1 MNPCEVTVH
10 AQKKKKKKKRGR
22 KRGRGKRGMQT
33 VPYTIFITI
42 NFIIIK
48 FLSCLDLLLSLF
60 YFLPFIVC
68 QFSDCEKI
76 C

>member
-33 VPYTIFITI
+33 VPY
-42 NFIIIK
+42 K
-48 FLSCLDLLLSLF
+48 EVAE
-60 YFLPFIVC
+60 PHIVEWVF
-68 QFSDCEKI
+68 Q
-76 C
+76 